1 MAVQFD
7 ISALAETLAEG
18 GTYTFTLTPTGTLS
32 GAVDI
37 RWVIVP
43 KGKVP
48 ITDNDFSAFTGT
60 ARFASGATA
69 SDVQTIT
76 ITPTDDSKPEVSGE
90 FEIQV
95 YEVVTGG
102 GDDDD
107 LLIGSQDVTL
117 TDDADTG
124 AGIFNRLPGNS
135 KANSFFLG
143 HSDPLKPTGGN
154 GNDVYVISRYQSGNI
169 KLDDKFDLNT
179 IKFDYGVEIV
189 SAVRTGFLGSG
200 DAELTLGTGGVVT
213 WATPHVGI
221 TWQYQIGDGA
231 VLSWDDF
238 LTALGP
244 TTGTALTTPFT
255 VDSLATDTVAG
266 GNIASR
272 LSGGSLDDI
281 LSVGGDGYFKS
292 AGGNGDDIYVI
303 SRYQSGNIKLDDK
316 FGTNIIKFDFDVEIV
331 SVVRTGFLGS
341 GDAELTLG
349 TGGVVTWATPHVG
362 ITWQY
367 QIADGAVLSWDDFLT
382 ALGPTT
388 GTALTTPF
396 TVPGP
401 PSDTP
406 SAPEGVPDTGLHY
419 FKWDAAKTGF
429 GRFLVSDDSAADVSE
444 TEPADVGGNDLV
456 LLGAGVPSGRTIDF
470 GAGTDV
476 YVIQSGL
483 NVAITINDQIHG
495 AASAATQNL
504 VRFDEDLLTGEYV
517 ATTVPILT
525 GQANTKVEIKGTG
538 SESANKFDITL
549 QGAAQNYVYQIGDDG
564 DVMTYAEF
572 ITALDLI

>member
-7 ISALAETLAEG
+7 ISALASTLAEG

-32 GAVDI
+32 GAVGI

-76 ITPTDDSKPEVSGE
+76 ITPTDDAVAELSGT

-95 YEVVTGG
+95 YEVVSGG
-102 GDDDD
+102 D

-117 TDDADTG
+117 TDDETTSAVLL
-124 AGIFNRLPGNS
+124 NELPGNS
-135 KANSFFLG
+135 NVNNLFF
-143 HSDPLKPTGGN
+143 GGSVPFLSEGGS
-154 GNDVYVISRYQSGNI
+154 GNDAYVISRYQSGDVD
-169 KLDDKFDLNT
+169 LDDTFGTNI

-200 DAELTLGTGGVVT
+200 PAAVTLGTGGVVA
-213 WATPHVGI
+213 WANPTTDTNWQYQIGDGNSLSWAAFLTALGLGSSGGTLSTPFTVDSLASDAI
-221 TWQYQIGDGA
+221 TGGNIASQLSGASLDDVLSFGGDGYFTSEGGGSDDIYIISRYQSGNVDLDDTFGTNIIKFDFGVEITSVVRTGFLGSGPAAVTLETGGVVAWSNPTTATNWQYQIGDGA
-231 VLSWDDF
+231 VLSWADF
-238 LTALGP
+238 LTALGL
-244 TTGTALTTPFT
+244 G
-255 VDSLATDTVAG
+255 S
-266 GNIASR
+266 
-272 LSGGSLDDI
+272 SGG
-281 LSVGGDGYFKS
+281 
-292 AGGNGDDIYVI
+292 
-303 SRYQSGNIKLDDK
+303 
-316 FGTNIIKFDFDVEIV
+316 
-331 SVVRTGFLGS
+331 
-341 GDAELTLG
+341 TL
-349 TGGVVTWATPHVG
+349 A
-362 ITWQY
+362 
-367 QIADGAVLSWDDFLT
+367 
-382 ALGPTT
+382 
-388 GTALTTPF
+388 TPF
-396 TVPGP
+396 TVPGG

-429 GRFLVSDDSAADVSE
+429 GRFLVSDDSAADASDA
-444 TEPADVGGNDLV
+444 EPADVGGNDLV
-456 LLGAGVPSGRTIDF
+456 LLGAGVPDGRTIDF

-483 NVAITINDQIHG
+483 NANITINDQIHG

-504 VRFDEDLLTGEYV
+504 VRFDEDLLTGEYD

-538 SESANKFDITL
+538 SLSTSTFDITL